1 MMKEFFELEK
11 DFDFSLKEGMLI
23 PTLKSQANR
32 LLSNE
37 EISCFSA
44 LKRYSTS
51 VKEYLKDPPREVK
64 EVVGID
70 IETTG
75 LNVQKNQIR
84 LIAICSDAYEII
96 TEDLESIRTIL
107 EDPMILK
114 VFHNAA
120 FDVSFLEFNGYSVT
134 NYTDTMVMQQ
144 ILMNNRDLWSLAK
157 LAREYLGIKM
167 DKTLQHSENWNGEIT
182 DAHRKYCLQ
191 DAKVTFQLYQVMFTK
206 IHNNYLFPTY
216 RREIGALPAVIEMK
230 LNGIH
235 VDIVGWEKQLELIST
250 EVADLKSELEEELH
264 CSNLNSNS
272 QLLRSLK
279 NLGVPLYNVKEKHLA
294 SFTGS
299 FPIVEKVLLY
309 KKKQKIISTY
319 GDKVTGFLDDDNRLH
334 GEWSLIGTQTY
345 RMSCSKPNL
354 QGLPKE
360 LRPYIKPKENH
371 VFIIADYSTIE
382 MRVLAEIAD
391 VSPLIDLLNAGA
403 DLHTSTA
410 QAVFKDQPIDKVKR
424 QVGKELN
431 FGLIYGLTPYGL
443 ANRINSLQ
451 GMKVDEDEAKKF
463 MDAYFEKFPEVKSY
477 QHQQLKSDIITTLGG
492 RYWEE
497 RNGLLEL
504 KPRQRFNY
512 AIQSSSAEGLKE
524 TLSLVMKNKK
534 REWMLIAAIHDEIVL
549 EVPIESA
556 NEAKCFLEQQMI
568 EGMSKVVKKVPV
580 VVDSKIAKTWVK

>member
-1 MMKEFFELEK
+1 MKEFFELEK

-51 VKEYLKDPPREVK
+51 VKEYLKAPPREVK

-84 LIAICSDAYEII
+84 LIAIYSNSYEIV
-96 TEDLESIRTIL
+96 TENLESIRTIL
-107 EDPMILK
+107 EDPKVLK
-114 VFHNAA
+114 VFHNAS
-120 FDVSFLEFNGYSVT
+120 FDVSFLEFNDYSVV
-134 NYTDTMVMQQ
+134 NYTDTMIMQQ
-144 ILMNNRDLWSLAK
+144 ILMNNRELQSLVKLAK
-157 LAREYLGIKM
+157 DYLGIQL
-167 DKTLQHSENWNGEIT
+167 DKSLQHSKYWNGEIT

-191 DAKVTFQLYQVMFTK
+191 DAKATFQLYQVMFTK

-216 RREIGALPAVIEMK
+216 RREIGALPAIIEMK

-235 VDIVGWEKQLELIST
+235 VDIVGWGKQLALISKDVS
-250 EVADLKSELEEELH
+250 ELKSELEEELQ

-279 NLGVPLYNVKEKHLA
+279 NLGVPLYNVTEKHLA
-294 SFTGS
+294 GFTGR
-299 FPIVEKVLLY
+299 FPIVERLLMY
-309 KKKQKIISTY
+309 KKKQKVISTY
-319 GDKVTGFLDDDNRLH
+319 GEKLKCFLDDDNRLH

-382 MRVLAEIAD
+382 MRVLAEIAN
-391 VSPLIDLLNAGA
+391 VSTLIDLLNAGA

-410 QAVFKDQPIDKVKR
+410 QAVFKDQLIDKVKR

-451 GMKVDEDEAKKF
+451 GMKVDEDEAQKF
-463 MDAYFEKFPEVKSY
+463 MDAYFEKFLEVKSY

-534 REWMLIAAIHDEIVL
+534 REWRLIAAIHDEIIL

-556 NEAKCFLEQQMI
+556 NEAKCFLEEQMI
-568 EGMSKVVKKVPV
+568 EGMGKVITKVPV
-580 VVDSKIAKTWVK
+580 VVDSKIAQTWVK

>member
-1 MMKEFFELEK
+1 MKEFFKLEK
-11 DFDFSLKEGMLI
+11 DFDFSLKEGVLI
-23 PTLKSQANR
+23 PTLKSQDNR
-32 LLSNE
+32 LLSDE
-37 EISCFSA
+37 EISCFST

-75 LNVQKNQIR
+75 LNIQKDQIR
-84 LIAICSDAYEII
+84 LIAIYSNSYEIV
-96 TEDLESIRTIL
+96 TENLESIRTIL
-107 EDPMILK
+107 EDSMILK

-134 NYTDTMVMQQ
+134 NYTDTMIMQQ

-167 DKTLQHSENWNGEIT
+167 DKTLQHSKYWNGEIT
-182 DAHRKYCLQ
+182 DAHRDYCLE
-191 DAKVTFQLYQVMFTK
+191 DAKTTFQLYQVMFTK

-216 RREIGALPAVIEMK
+216 RREISALPAVIEMK

-235 VDIVGWEKQLELIST
+235 VDMIGWGKQLALISK
-250 EVADLKSELEEELH
+250 EVEELKLELEEELQ
-264 CSNLNSNS
+264 CQNLNSNS

-299 FPIVEKVLLY
+299 FPIVERVLLY
-309 KKKQKIISTY
+309 KKRQKIISTY

-360 LRPYIKPKENH
+360 LRPYIQPKENH

-382 MRVLAEIAD
+382 MRVLAEIAN
-391 VSPLIDLLNAGA
+391 VSPLIDLLNKGA

-410 QAVFKDQPIDKVKR
+410 KAVFKDQPIDKVKR

-443 ANRINSLQ
+443 TNRINSLQ
-451 GMKVDEDEAKKF
+451 GMKVDEDEAQKF
-463 MDAYFEKFPEVKSY
+463 MDAYFEKFPEVKLY

-568 EGMSKVVKKVPV
+568 EGMSKIVKKVPV

>member
-1 MMKEFFELEK
+1 MKEFFELEK

-75 LNVQKNQIR
+75 LNVQKDQIR
-84 LIAICSDAYEII
+84 LIAIYSDSYEIV
-96 TEDLESIRTIL
+96 TEYLESIRTIL
-107 EDPMILK
+107 EDPKILK
-114 VFHNAA
+114 VFHNAS
-120 FDVSFLEFNGYSVT
+120 FDVSFLEFNNYSVV
-134 NYTDTMVMQQ
+134 NYTDTMIMQQ
-144 ILMNNRDLWSLAK
+144 ILMNNRELQSLVKLAK
-157 LAREYLGIKM
+157 DYLGIQL
-167 DKTLQHSENWNGEIT
+167 DKSLQHSKHWNGEIT

-191 DAKVTFQLYQVMFTK
+191 DAKITFQLYRVMFAE
-206 IHNNYLFPTY
+206 ILNNYLFPTY
-216 RREIGALPAVIEMK
+216 RREISALPAIIEMK

-235 VDIVGWEKQLELIST
+235 VDMEGWEKQLALISKD
-250 EVADLKSELEEELH
+250 VAELKLELEKTLE

-272 QLLRSLK
+272 QLLLSLK

-299 FPIVEKVLLY
+299 FPIVERVLMY
-309 KKKQKIISTY
+309 KKKQKIVSAY
-319 GDKVTGFLDDDNRLH
+319 GNRLNGFVNDDNRLH
-334 GEWSLIGTQTY
+334 GEWSLIGTQTF

-371 VFIIADYSTIE
+371 VFVIADYSTIE
-382 MRVLAEIAD
+382 MRVLAEIAN
-391 VSPLIDLLNAGA
+391 VSPLIDLLNAGE

-410 QAVFKDQPIDKVKR
+410 KAVFKDQVIDHVKR

-451 GMKVDEDEAKKF
+451 DMKVDENEAEKF

-477 QHQQLKSDIITTLGG
+477 QRQQLSSDIITTLGG
-492 RYWEE
+492 RYWEN

-512 AIQSSSAEGLKE
+512 AIQASSAEGLKE
-524 TLSLVMKNKK
+524 TLSLVIKNKK
-534 REWMLIAAIHDEIVL
+534 REWMLIAAIHDELIL

-568 EGMSKVVKKVPV
+568 EGMRKIIKKVPV
-580 VVDSKIAKTWVK
+580 VVDSKIVNTWVK

>member
-1 MMKEFFELEK
+1 MKEFFELEK

-37 EISCFSA
+37 EISCFST

-64 EVVGID
+64 AVVGID

-75 LNVQKNQIR
+75 LNVQKDQIR
-84 LIAICSDAYEII
+84 LIAIYSDSYEIV

-107 EDPMILK
+107 EDPKILK
-114 VFHNAA
+114 VFHNAS
-120 FDVSFLEFNGYSVT
+120 FDVSFLEFNNYSVV
-134 NYTDTMVMQQ
+134 NYTDTMIMQQ
-144 ILMNNRDLWSLAK
+144 ILMNNRELQSLVKLAK
-157 LAREYLGIKM
+157 DYLGIQL
-167 DKTLQHSENWNGEIT
+167 DKSLQHSKHWNGEIT

-191 DAKVTFQLYQVMFTK
+191 DAKVTFQLYRVMFAE
-206 IHNNYLFPTY
+206 ILNNYLFPTY
-216 RREIGALPAVIEMK
+216 RREISALPAIIEMK

-235 VDIVGWEKQLELIST
+235 VDMEGWEKQLALISKHVS
-250 EVADLKSELEEELH
+250 ELKSELEEELH
-264 CSNLNSNS
+264 CSNLNSNF

-299 FPIVEKVLLY
+299 FPIVERLLMY

-319 GDKVTGFLDDDNRLH
+319 GHKLKSFLDDDNRLH
-334 GEWSLIGTQTY
+334 GKWSLIGTQTY

-360 LRPYIKPKENH
+360 LQAYIKPKENH

-451 GMKVDEDEAKKF
+451 GMKIDEDEAQKF

-534 REWMLIAAIHDEIVL
+534 PEWMLIAAIHDEIVL

-568 EGMSKVVKKVPV
+568 EGMGKIVKNVPI

>member
-1 MMKEFFELEK
+1 MKEYFELRK
-11 DFDFSLKEGMLI
+11 NFDFSLEGGMLI
-23 PTLKSQANR
+23 PTLKSQDNR
-32 LLSNE
+32 VLNNE
-37 EISCFSA
+37 EISCFA
-44 LKRYSTS
+44 TLKRYSTS
-51 VKEYLKDPPREVK
+51 VKEYLKDPPSEVK

-75 LNVQKNQIR
+75 LDVRKDQIR
-84 LIAICSDAYEII
+84 LIAIYSDSYEIV

-107 EDPMILK
+107 EDPKVLK
-114 VFHNAA
+114 VFHNAS
-120 FDVSFLEFNGYSVT
+120 FDVSFLEFNDYSVV
-134 NYTDTMVMQQ
+134 NYTDTMIMQQ
-144 ILMNNRDLWSLAK
+144 ILMNNRELQSLVKLAK
-157 LAREYLGIKM
+157 DYLGIQL
-167 DKTLQHSENWNGEIT
+167 DKSLQHSKHWNGEIT

-191 DAKVTFQLYQVMFTK
+191 DAKATFQLYQVMFTK

-216 RREIGALPAVIEMK
+216 RREIGALPAIIEMK

-299 FPIVEKVLLY
+299 FPIVERLLMY

-319 GDKVTGFLDDDNRLH
+319 GDKLKSFLDDDNRLH

-382 MRVLAEIAD
+382 MRVLAESAN
-391 VSPLIDLLNAGA
+391 VSTLIELLNAGA

-451 GMKVDEDEAKKF
+451 GMKVDEDEAEKF

-568 EGMSKVVKKVPV
+568 EGMGKIVKKVPV

>member
-1 MMKEFFELEK
+1 MREFFALEK
-11 DFDFSLKEGMLI
+11 GFDFQFEGNALI
-23 PTLKSQANR
+23 PILKSGQQRFLTDDEVSSFATLKQ
-32 LLSNE
+32 
-37 EISCFSA
+37 
-44 LKRYSTS
+44 YSTS
-51 VKEYLKDPPREVK
+51 VKDYLKNPPQEVE
-64 EVVGID
+64 EVIGVD

-75 LNVQKNQIR
+75 LNIQKDQIR
-84 LIAICSDAYEII
+84 LIAICSDSYEIV
-96 TEDLESIRTIL
+96 TEDLESIRSLL
-107 EDPMILK
+107 ENPMILK
-114 VFHNAA
+114 VFHNAS
-120 FDVSFLEFNGYSVT
+120 FDVSFLEFNGYSVV
-134 NYTDTMVMQQ
+134 NYTDTIIMRQ
-144 ILMNNRDLWSLAK
+144 ILMNNRELQSLVKLAK
-157 LAREYLGIKM
+157 DYLGIQL
-167 DKTLQHSENWNGEIT
+167 DKSLQHSKHWNGEIT

-191 DAKVTFQLYQVMFTK
+191 DAKITFQLYRVMFAE
-206 IHNNYLFPTY
+206 ILNNYLFPTY
-216 RREIGALPAVIEMK
+216 RREISALPAIIEMK

-235 VDIVGWEKQLELIST
+235 VDMEGWEKQLALISKDVS
-250 EVADLKSELEEELH
+250 ELKSELEEELQ

-272 QLLRSLK
+272 QLLGSLK
-279 NLGVPLYNVKEKHLA
+279 NLGVPLYNVTEKHLA
-294 SFTGS
+294 GFTGR
-299 FPIVEKVLLY
+299 FPIVERLLMY
-309 KKKQKIISTY
+309 KKKQKVISTY
-319 GDKVTGFLDDDNRLH
+319 GEKLKCFLDDDNRLH

-382 MRVLAEIAD
+382 MRVLAEIAN
-391 VSPLIDLLNAGA
+391 VSTLIDLLNAGA

-410 QAVFKDQPIDKVKR
+410 QAVFKDQSIDKVKR

-451 GMKVDEDEAKKF
+451 GMKVDEDEAQKF
-463 MDAYFEKFPEVKSY
+463 MDAYFEKFPEVKYY
-477 QHQQLKSDIITTLGG
+477 QQQQLKSDIITTLGG

-512 AIQSSSAEGLKE
+512 AIQSSSAEGFKE

-534 REWMLIAAIHDEIVL
+534 REWGLIAAIHDEIVL

-568 EGMSKVVKKVPV
+568 EGMSKIVKKVPV